1 MIYEVLFQTIDP
13 ARRDEYVDVFR
24 EAFRGANF
32 AGAHEGKILKSVED
46 PSRVVIVIEWDT
58 VESHTRHRGTPPHN
72 AFRERIS
79 AYQTA
84 PTQGAHYE
92 ITDL

>member
-1 MIYEVLFQTIDP
+1 VIYEVLYQTIDP

-24 EAFRGANF
+24 KAFRAANF
-32 AGAHEGKILKSVED
+32 AGAHEGKICKSVED
-46 PSRVVIVIEWDT
+46 PARVVIVIEWDT

-72 AFRERIS
+72 AFREKIS

-92 ITDL
+92 IADL

>member
-1 MIYEVLFQTIDP
+1 MIQEVLFQTIDP
-13 ARRDEYVDVFR
+13 ARRDEYVDEFRKAFR
-24 EAFRGANF
+24 EANF

-92 ITDL
+92 ASDL

>member
-1 MIYEVLFQTIDP
+1 MIYEVLLQTIDP
-13 ARRDEYVDVFR
+13 ARRAEYLDVFR
-24 EAFRGANF
+24 QAFREANF
-32 AGAHEGKILKSVED
+32 AGAHGGKILPSIED
-46 PSRVVIVIEWDT
+46 PTRVVVVIEWDT
-58 VESHTRHRGTPPHN
+58 VESHTRHRGTPAHN

-92 ITDL
+92 VSDL